1 MRPKATIFVFFMCH
15 SLQLIVYK
23 KRIFAYV
30 YIINYLN
37 KIKNKKKK
45 HVEIHTCACVVE
57 DTLSCDREAGDPF
70 RRDLPV
76 FLGTTFITG
85 SYTYI

>member
-1 MRPKATIFVFFMCH
+1 MPQFAIDC
-15 SLQLIVYK
+15 LK

-30 YIINYLN
+30 YIRNYLN
-37 KIKNKKKK
+37 KIKSNKK
-45 HVEIHTCACVVE
+45 HVEIHTCACVVG

-70 RRDLPV
+70 HRDLPV
-76 FLGTTFITG
+76 FLGTTG

>member
-1 MRPKATIFVFFMCH
+1 MPQFAIDC
-15 SLQLIVYK
+15 LK

-30 YIINYLN
+30 YIRNYLN
-37 KIKNKKKK
+37 KINNNNKKK
-45 HVEIHTCACVVE
+45 HVEIHTCACVVG

-76 FLGTTFITG
+76 FLGTTFVTG